1 MFLRHSICEQVPI
14 RRNFYDEMEYI
25 PLGLKN
31 LYRDEFLY
39 PTRLRLRLRIV
50 PENRAAMMTALMIN
64 VTAQVIMSRFLS
76 MKPIQPPPNC
86 TNAFFEG

>member
-1 MFLRHSICEQVPI
+1 MFLRHSICEQLPI

-39 PTRLRLRLRIV
+39 PTRTVHIKKLA
-50 PENRAAMMTALMIN
+50 PKTFS
-64 VTAQVIMSRFLS
+64 TD
-76 MKPIQPPPNC
+76 C
-86 TNAFFEG
+86 